1 VAKLFAKHIKIKDAI
16 KFLKNTRTG
25 MAVGTPTR
33 LNDLMEEGTWRE
45 ISFAEK
51 PSTERHLGA
60 LAVDKLE
67 RIIVDASHIDQK
79 KRGVLEMRE
88 TLIPLTQW
96 LNRKEF
102 KDRYGQHGSGID
114 LLFY

>member
-1 VAKLFAKHIKIKDAI
+1 
-16 KFLKNTRTG
+16 
-25 MAVGTPTR
+25 M
-33 LNDLMEEGTWRE
+33 
-45 ISFAEK
+45 
-51 PSTERHLGA
+51 
-60 LAVDKLE
+60 
-67 RIIVDASHIDQK
+67 VDASHIDQK

>member
-1 VAKLFAKHIKIKDAI
+1 
-16 KFLKNTRTG
+16 
-25 MAVGTPTR
+25 
-33 LNDLMEEGTWRE
+33 
-45 ISFAEK
+45 
-51 PSTERHLGA
+51 

-102 KDRYGQHGSGID
+102 KGRYGGHGSSID